1 MRHKRLG
8 VESVLPVAARD
19 SSGKN
24 VSREAISSA
33 GRIWDRAEPTVGPV
47 HQVGSAT
54 RERADLNPKVFRN
67 EVARAIG
74 KLWRQDDKSRNSAR
88 SAIPWVWKVKNC
100 CITTPVTNSRTAWLS
115 FEFADEIKMLT
126 IF

>member
-1 MRHKRLG
+1 MRHKRQG
-8 VESVLPVAARD
+8 VELVLPEVGRD

-33 GRIWDRAEPTVGPV
+33 GRIWDKAEPTVGPV

-74 KLWRQDDKSRNSAR
+74 KLWQQDDKSRNSAR
-88 SAIPWVWKVKNC
+88 SAIPWAARVGD
-100 CITTPVTNSRTAWLS
+100 SGARTRCPAGLATGCGFDRHDLS
-115 FEFADEIKMLT
+115 T
-126 IF
+126 GT